1 MNTYVFL
8 LCLLGV
14 LVLYLVFSKGTPPE
28 TEELE
33 KGINL
38 LIEEISKQGEAIS
51 KQTEAI
57 SKQSDCFQQVTGVIG
72 KINDK
77 LDGMF
82 DVLATPG
89 GKGKMGEWALESLL
103 KSIRINGGINYLV
116 QPALKGGRP
125 DFAIPV
131 GKKYLYIDSKFPYN
145 SYKAFKENRNNQTFK
160 NFISAIKRN
169 IEDIEKYV
177 FAEDSVGVTVLYLPA
192 EGIMRDIL
200 EFYPKLLVDAQN
212 KGVMVLSSFYL
223 PYFIHMFVD
232 CYSQLD
238 WESNFVNKKREINSL
253 AEEAVNKFAAFRKD
267 LDKIGTL
274 ARECEKVVF
283 KLHDALQFNE
293 QKGSETSL

>member
-28 TEELE
+28 TEELKE
-33 KGINL
+33 GLAL
-38 LIEEISKQGEAIS
+38 LTEEISKQGEIIS
-51 KQTEAI
+51 KQDEYFQKAI
-57 SKQSDCFQQVTGVIG
+57 GVIERT
-72 KINDK
+72 NDK

-103 KSIRINGGINYLV
+103 KSIRINGGTKYLV

-131 GKKYLYIDSKFPYN
+131 GKKYLYIDSKFPHD
-145 SYKAFKENRNNQTFK
+145 SYKAFKENRNKQTFK

-169 IEDIEKYV
+169 IEPVEKYV
-177 FAEDSVGVTVLYLPA
+177 FAEDSVGIAVLYLPT
-192 EGIMRDIL
+192 EGMMRDIL

-212 KGVMVLSSFYL
+212 KGIMVLSSFYL
-223 PYFIHMFVD
+223 PYFLHMFVD

-238 WESNFVNKKREINSL
+238 WENNFVNKRREISSL
-253 AEEAVNKFAAFRKD
+253 AEETVNKFSAFRKD
-267 LDKIGTL
+267 LEKVNAS
-274 ARECEKVVF
+274 ARECEKIVF
-283 KLHDALQFNE
+283 RLHDALQFNV
-293 QKGSETSL
+293 QKNNETSLKK

>member
-1 MNTYVFL
+1 MNIYAL
-8 LCLLGV
+8 LCFVAASV
-14 LVLYLVFSKGTPPE
+14 LIMYLAFRGSSSPE
-28 TEELE
+28 TEDLKKEFSSLAE
-33 KGINL
+33 T
-38 LIEEISKQGEAIS
+38 IS
-51 KQTEAI
+51 KQTEII
-57 SKQSDCFQQVTGVIG
+57 SKQNDCFQQMTGIIG
-72 KINDK
+72 NMNDK

-82 DVLATPG
+82 NVMATPG
-89 GKGKMGEWALESLL
+89 GKGRMGEWALESLL
-103 KSIRINGGINYLV
+103 KAIRINGGINYLV

-131 GKKYLYIDSKFPYN
+131 GKKYLYIDSKFPHD
-145 SYKAFKENRNNQTFK
+145 SYKAFKENRNKQTFK

-169 IEDIEKYV
+169 IEPVEKYV
-177 FAEDSVGVTVLYLPA
+177 FAEDSVGIAVLYLPT
-192 EGIMRDIL
+192 EGMMRDIL

-223 PYFIHMFVD
+223 PYFLHMFVD